1 MSKYPTDEE
10 LEKFIRQLEQQEL
23 YAPVHI
29 REQVLNRAFPK
40 QTEQPLSKSGS
51 GPGKSQ
57 ILAYR
62 LKIIVGMAA
71 AIFILFLLPSMSMDG
86 RYDSMEET
94 KGWEKENSLQEEE
107 NPIYINSELNERA
120 RRVNQK
126 INDWFEKID
135 ILQGGNLYDY

>member
-94 KGWEKENSLQEEE
+94 KGWEKEDS
-107 NPIYINSELNERA
+107 IYINSELNERA